1 MLPASWVV
9 VDVATDVVVVEPDDD
24 TVVVVAAATDV
35 VLEVVA
41 ECDGGSYF
49 SWNPTTTS
57 AVTQSPR
64 MTRRGQ
70 LGSVPPRLKSFA
82 ISFGW

>member
-1 MLPASWVV
+1 MLSVGLVV
-9 VDVATDVVVVEPDDD
+9 VDVAIDVVVEPDVGF
-24 TVVVVAAATDV
+24 VVVVAEATDV
-35 VLEVVA
+35 VVDVVA
-41 ECDGGSYF
+41 ECEGGSYF
-49 SWNPTTTS
+49 SWNPATIS

-70 LGSVPPRLKSFA
+70 LGSAPPRLKSFA